1 MVSRRSVATPTHTVV
16 APRALAPSGSGALYP
31 HGGTQSAPYPPR
43 AMADVV
49 MSVTQHTI
57 PPRVVSPYPHS
68 GDPGTGWRTGTG
80 ESSPDL
86 R

>member
-1 MVSRRSVATPTHTVV
+1 MVSRRSVATHTVVAV
-16 APRALAPSGSGALYP
+16 APRALVPSGSGTPYP
-31 HGGTQSAPYPPR
+31 HGGGTRSALYPPQ

-49 MSVTQHTI
+49 MSVTQRTN
-57 PPRVVSPYPHS
+57 PPRVVSLYSHS
-68 GDPGTGWRTGTG
+68 DLGTERCTGTG